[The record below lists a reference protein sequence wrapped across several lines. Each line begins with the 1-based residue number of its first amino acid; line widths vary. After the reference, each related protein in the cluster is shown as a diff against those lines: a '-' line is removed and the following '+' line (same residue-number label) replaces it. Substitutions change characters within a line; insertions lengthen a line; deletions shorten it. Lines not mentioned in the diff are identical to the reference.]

1 MSINRN
7 MSILAAG
14 ASSTGGLS
22 NVASIGIGMPPSSYA
37 NQTTVAI
44 SGTTYGRLDLA
55 SAGTVYGSLY
65 AGSGGITL
73 STGTALPVMFETSGT
88 ERARI
93 DSSGNLGIGMTPA
106 RKLDV
111 TGTFGATGAATFG
124 STISAYL
131 GNFTTTNPDAPVNC
145 AVNSNGATTQVS
157 MYSGGSTGSLGF
169 NGASFVVAT
178 ASDERLKNWSEIEQT
193 NYRAGIEKLW
203 IGNFDIYKN
212 KEKTGDFIRSFGVLA
227 QQAYDALGG
236 LGITKPTDEND
247 IWQASSEP
255 FAFLA
260 LWGVKDLYAENEA
273 LKASIADLTTR
284 LAALEAK

>member
-93 DSSGNLGIGMTPA
+93 DSSGN
-106 RKLDV
+106 
-111 TGTFGATGAATFG
+111 FGLATT
-124 STISAYL
+124 TL
-131 GNFTTTNPDAPVNC
+131 GNAAIAAQGSGKSLTVYGAIYSTQTIGISNPR
-145 AVNSNGATTQVS
+145 
-157 MYSGGSTGSLGF
+157 
-169 NGASFVVAT
+169 VV
-178 ASDERLKNWSEIEQT
+178 
-193 NYRAGIEKLW
+193 
-203 IGNFDIYKN
+203 F
-212 KEKTGDFIRSFGVLA
+212 
-227 QQAYDALGG
+227 
-236 LGITKPTDEND
+236 
-247 IWQASSEP
+247 
-255 FAFLA
+255 
-260 LWGVKDLYAENEA
+260 
-273 LKASIADLTTR
+273 
-284 LAALEAK
+284 